1 MRLAVFCRIIVRPE
15 PMDNFVAIDF
25 GDCQLQ
31 PSSICSIGAVKVVD
45 GYIAERLHRLV
56 RPEPN
61 WYLRYFTE
69 ETTAFHGATPIRL
82 LCSARCGARSGPWI
96 GDLPLV
102 AHNKAFDEK
111 CLRSACR
118 TYGIDYPDY
127 EFHCT
132 LQGARRVIPRSML
145 SSYSLP
151 YVCEFMGITFFNH
164 HDALADAEACAK
176 IAMAI
181 L

>member
-1 MRLAVFCRIIVRPE
+1 MQPVAFWLVLVMLRT
-15 PMDNFVAIDF
+15 MDNFVAIDF
-25 GDCQLQ
+25 ETANYN
-31 PSSICSIGAVKVVD
+31 PSSICSIGAVKVID
-45 GYIAERLHRLV
+45 GCIADRIHRFV

-69 ETTAFHGATPIRL
+69 EIHGISRRDTD
-82 LCSARCGARSGPWI
+82 SAPVFSEVWGEIEPWI
-96 GDLPLV
+96 GTLPLV

-111 CLRSACR
+111 CLRTACR
-118 TYGIDYPDY
+118 VYGIDYPDY